1 MGRDHKSDLGRVRG
15 EFTLFDEVS
24 VDYGVEEVVVDGV
37 VDVRVLVVV
46 AP

>member
-1 MGRDHKSDLGRVRG
+1 MGGDDESDLGRVRG
-15 EFTLFDEVS
+15 EFALLEEIS
-24 VDYGVEEVVVDGV
+24 VHDGVEEVVVDGV